1 MSIQLPFSKRTT
13 TAITLFTCLFIASP
27 QGAQAVDTVTVAQI
41 AALQLEYA
49 TIFST
54 YRKVQHQDQAN
65 QAAVLDANILSAQ
78 TVILQLQATLN
89 GMAQPNPPEY
99 DALLLTHMQLI
110 VNAAVVTMANVVAAP
125 DDGE

>member
-1 MSIQLPFSKRTT
+1 MSITLPFSKRTT
-13 TAITLFTCLFIASP
+13 CSVTLFTCLFVASP
-27 QGAQAVDTVTVAQI
+27 QGAQQIDTVTSAQLG
-41 AALQLEYA
+41 ALSLEYA
-49 TIFST
+49 TIFSV
-54 YRKVQHQDQAN
+54 YRKVCHQDTAN
-65 QAAVLDANILSAQ
+65 QAAVLDTYILQAQ

-110 VNAAVVTMANVVAAP
+110 VNAAVVTIANVVAAP

>member
-1 MSIQLPFSKRTT
+1 MSILLPFSKRTT
-13 TAITLFTCLFIASP
+13 TAVTLFKCLFVASP

-49 TIFST
+49 TLFST
-54 YRKVQHQDQAN
+54 YRKVQHQDVAN
-65 QAAVLDANILSAQ
+65 QAAVLDTYIMQAQ
-78 TVILQLQATLN
+78 TVILQLQSTLN
-89 GMAQPNPPEY
+89 GMTQPNPPEY
-99 DALLLTHMQLI
+99 DALLLTIMRQI